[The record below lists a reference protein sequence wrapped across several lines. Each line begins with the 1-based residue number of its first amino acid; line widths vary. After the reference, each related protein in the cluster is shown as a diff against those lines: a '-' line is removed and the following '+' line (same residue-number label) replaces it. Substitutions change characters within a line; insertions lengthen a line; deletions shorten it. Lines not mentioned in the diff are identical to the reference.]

1 MQAIHFLQ
9 QLNTRLKGHC
19 LLCVLK

>member
-9 QLNTRLKGHC
+9 QLNIRPKGHC
-19 LLCVLK
+19 LLCAQK